1 MERIATFD
9 DWVDYFKKWQ
19 DDIGLDPKLFGDYE
33 WCTKFGDVDSSEIEF
48 GDFKGRAKW
57 ETVMQIP
64 DQRIRDNLLHLIVY
78 QGDTEFASTE
88 QQRHLLA
95 NPPSEYDLKAA
106 ARVMREEMRHGWQ
119 MAYLLVKY
127 FGDTGKLEARK
138 LLERHA
144 FDNTRLL
151 GTFNKEMENWLDFY
165 CYTAL
170 VDRDG
175 KYQLTMLSHSGFKPL
190 ASSMFP
196 MLQEEAFHLLTGF
209 TGLGRVIK
217 ARKVPIEIVQK
228 YINRWFSS
236 ALDLFGVDQSS
247 SASWFYVWGLKGR
260 FDEHEAGPEVD
271 RDHLNDRARGQ
282 YHQEVV
288 DLIAQLNKDIP
299 ENQTRL
305 FVPDI
310 KFNRSIG
317 EYKDSTFS
325 ITGEPL
331 TAEGFAEHLEDV
343 LPGPADR
350 ARLDVLFKER
360 DWVYPVGEQKLSA

>member
-1 MERIATFD
+1 
-9 DWVDYFKKWQ
+9 
-19 DDIGLDPKLFGDYE
+19 
-33 WCTKFGDVDSSEIEF
+33 
-48 GDFKGRAKW
+48 
-57 ETVMQIP
+57 
-64 DQRIRDNLLHLIVY
+64 
-78 QGDTEFASTE
+78 
-88 QQRHLLA
+88 
-95 NPPSEYDLKAA
+95 
-106 ARVMREEMRHGWQ
+106 
-119 MAYLLVKY
+119 
-127 FGDTGKLEARK
+127 
-138 LLERHA
+138 LERHA

-228 YINRWFSS
+228 YSNRWFSS
-236 ALDLFGVDQSS
+236 ALDLFGVDHSS

-299 ENQTRL
+299 ESQTRL

-325 ITGEPL
+325 IKGEPL

-343 LPGPADR
+343 QPGPSDR